1 MHLAPPTADS
11 GDGGGGGG
19 GSVALGESINGSP
32 TSVLTLTPTPT
43 LTLTLTPTLTP
54 TFTPTL
60 TLTLTLTGEPVDGSP
75 ASVLVVGG
83 PCHAPSCVLSG
94 PALRGAPGEAL
105 TISAAERV
113 V

>member
-19 GSVALGESINGSP
+19 GSAAL
-32 TSVLTLTPTPT
+32 
-43 LTLTLTPTLTP
+43 
-54 TFTPTL
+54 
-60 TLTLTLTGEPVDGSP
+60 GEPVDGSP